1 MAERIHKTIGT
12 VWFLHKLNAQIGRYL
27 ANNQKKLE
35 ICKNGGK
42 EVCMAITGRLSPN
55 QKWRL
60 LFIPLLLLFM
70 SISTYAQT
78 LTPQQNKK
86 SKWGY
91 VNEAG
96 KAVIKHKYDNAR
108 AFSDGLAA
116 VNKGGYWG
124 LINEAGKE
132 VLKCKYNEVRYFSE
146 EGVAIVRSRINVS
159 NGVYANKFGV
169 VDKTGSFIVPL
180 EYDTIR
186 DFSNGLA
193 VVKGEIA
200 DDRSGYSHK
209 KYIRW
214 GIIDKAGA
222 LVQPLKYTEISEFSE
237 GLLKAEE
244 DNYGIN
250 RFHIIDKAGKII
262 ATYKEISEF
271 SEGLLKA
278 EEYGRNR
285 CHIIDKAGKII
296 AEYSIIGELSEGLA
310 RVRSGSSYKWGYI
323 DKTGKVVI
331 PVEYSRADDFSEGFA
346 VVSSTD
352 YPQYNWGVID
362 KTGTLILPVKHRR
375 EQSVGNSLS
384 AFVQEEIQRKQEEE
398 KKEAEINTLI
408 EEVEVVLDNDY
419 YSANCHP
426 VDVLKNIEA
435 QVDQTLDAIF
445 NGDMKYYMD
454 KNIDNVKYLQQL
466 KTGLSNAIK
475 AQQMTKK
482 YGAAT
487 AKKIIAGKYEIGMT
501 KAVVEEI
508 MGVKKALYKISST
521 AQSEIW
527 QFDINNPK
535 LYYYSAND
543 KLMLKSQL
551 PTLVFRG
558 GKLTDIYR

>member
-1 MAERIHKTIGT
+1 MDKKIIKKQERMNKLKTMALIASLIALHIG
-12 VWFLHKLNAQIGRYL
+12 
-27 ANNQKKLE
+27 AN
-35 ICKNGGK
+35 
-42 EVCMAITGRLSPN
+42 
-55 QKWRL
+55 
-60 LFIPLLLLFM
+60 
-70 SISTYAQT
+70 AQT

-186 DFSNGLA
+186 DFSNGVA
-193 VVKGEIA
+193 VVKGEITVK
-200 DDRSGYSHK
+200 DYDYTFR
-209 KYIRW
+209 KYERW
-214 GIIDKAGA
+214 GMIDKTGTI
-222 LVQPLKYTEISEFSE
+222 VIPLKYTEISEFSDD
-237 GLLKAEE
+237 LLKAEK
-244 DNYGIN
+244 DNYGRN
-250 RFHIIDKAGKII
+250 LCHIINKTGKLI
-262 ATYKEISEF
+262 ATYTEIGEFSEGLARVQNDDKWGYIDKTGKVVIPVEYKEISEF

-278 EEYGRNR
+278 DGD
-285 CHIIDKAGKII
+285 IIDKAGKII
-296 AEYSIIGELSEGLA
+296 AKYSRVGELSEGLA
-310 RVRSGSSYKWGYI
+310 RVQSGSSYKWGYI

-331 PVEYSRADDFSEGFA
+331 PVEYSSADDFSEGFA
-346 VVSSTD
+346 VVSSSTY

-362 KTGTLILPVKHRR
+362 KTGTLILPVKYRR

-398 KKEAEINTLI
+398 NKEAEINTLI

-435 QVDQTLDAIF
+435 QVDQTLDAII
-445 NGDMKYYMD
+445 NGDMKFYMD

-466 KTGLSNAIK
+466 QTGLSNAIK